1 MTVTVLPIFET
12 DFIPQGQLV
21 KVMNERLQ
29 RLAKELEQPH
39 LKSLSGRGFFSD
51 DLIIYI
57 RYNPKYKIRYQV
69 VNDVPADIDYFV
81 NQVCGRLGY
90 LLWKAPVFDFGDLK
104 SSH

>member
-12 DFIPQGQLV
+12 DILPQKQLA

-29 RLAKELEQPH
+29 RLAKELEQQH
-39 LKSLSGRGFFSD
+39 LKSLSGRGFSSD

-57 RYNPKYKIRYQV
+57 SYNPKYKVRYQV
-69 VNDVPADIDYFV
+69 VNDIPADIDYFV

-90 LLWKAPVFDFGDLK
+90 LLWKAPVIDFGDLK
-104 SSH
+104 SSY